1 MSNLE
6 YTFNPADLLSFFTAG
21 AALGVAYLFVVLLA
35 LWRFRRVDG
44 RAAGRP
50 EPVTV
55 LRPLHG
61 PEPGLADRLLAVCD
75 QDYSA
80 PIQIVFGCHDA
91 DDAAIPTVERLQ
103 DVIPKADID
112 LVVDGRVYGANRK
125 ISNLINMLSVAKHD
139 VLIASDSDIDVDP
152 TYVAKITAALDEP
165 GVGAVTCLYHGLP
178 GPGTAAG
185 LSALAINAYFLPMVM
200 MATTFGLA
208 RPCFGST
215 IATRRST
222 LERIGGMTAFVDKLA
237 DDYEIGAA
245 VRSAGYEVAIP
256 TFTVGHACNETTIAQ
271 FMRQHIRNART
282 IKTIDPFGHAGSFIC
297 IPFPLAL
304 IGLLQ
309 RTEAPAVLAVAAVLL
324 RIAACKVMEVK
335 VGLPR
340 QKFWLLPLA
349 DILLAAAFV
358 ASFFGRTV
366 MWRGRR
372 YRVVPGGRLSPDR
385 S

>member
-1 MSNLE
+1 MSDFH
-6 YTFNPADLLSFFTAG
+6 YAFNPADLLSFFTAG
-21 AALGVAYLFVVLLA
+21 AALGVAYLCVVLLA
-35 LWRFRRVDG
+35 LLRYRKGDG
-44 RAAGRP
+44 STAGRP
-50 EPVTV
+50 RSVTM

-61 PEPGLADRLLAVCD
+61 SEPGLADRLLAVCD

-91 DDAAIPTVERLQ
+91 EDAAIPTVERLQ
-103 DVIPKADID
+103 QGRPKADID
-112 LVVDGRVYGANRK
+112 LIVDGRVYGANRK
-125 ISNLINMLSVAKHD
+125 ISNLINMFSVAKHD
-139 VLIASDSDIDVDP
+139 VLIASDSDIDVDS

-185 LSALAINAYFLPMVM
+185 LSALAINAYFLPMVV

-215 IATRRST
+215 IATSRSI
-222 LERIGGMTAFVDKLA
+222 LERIGGLTAFVDKLA

-245 VRSAGYEVAIP
+245 IHAAGYEIAIP

-297 IPFPLAL
+297 NPFPLAL
-304 IGLLQ
+304 IGLVQ
-309 RTEAPAVLAVAAVLL
+309 GAEAPAVLAVAAVVL
-324 RIAACKVMEVK
+324 RIAVCKLMETK

-340 QKFWLLPLA
+340 QRLLLLPLA
-349 DILLAAAFV
+349 DVLLAAAFV
-358 ASFFGRTV
+358 ASFFGKTV
-366 MWRGRR
+366 TWRGRR
-372 YRVVPGGRLSPDR
+372 YRVVAGGRLSHDR